1 MCSLKRLH
9 AVDKNANDSKVYVL
23 ISESPF
29 FLRLSSL
36 YLLPL
41 ISLLGS
47 LSRDI
52 LCLGK
57 HASFLCKSSIVHQ
70 YYVAALNIL
79 LVVYLR
85 KDYCLSYKTTV
96 CFWLDGIEF
105 HCVNSGHLF
114 AQSLWIEV
122 VAHNLPFPTV
132 LQ

>member
-9 AVDKNANDSKVYVL
+9 AVDKHANDSKVYVI

-52 LCLGK
+52 LCFGK
-57 HASFLCKSSIVHQ
+57 HVSFLCKSSIVHQ
-70 YYVAALNIL
+70 YYVAALNI
-79 LVVYLR
+79 
-85 KDYCLSYKTTV
+85 C
-96 CFWLDGIEF
+96 
-105 HCVNSGHLF
+105 
-114 AQSLWIEV
+114 
-122 VAHNLPFPTV
+122 
-132 LQ
+132 